1 MKRRS
6 MARCGTTSSQS
17 QHGLLHRARWILVI
31 AWVLGFA
38 ATIQGCTTAMQPAGA
53 SGAVIYTRGARE
65 HTAMLQIDLPP
76 AQVYAGLHRVI
87 AEHPEFSVVN
97 RNDKNLFVEI
107 VSDHRN
113 LSAQAT
119 SLSQGETLLF
129 LWADAGHGEM
139 TGQQLMQIAI
149 TRICAELAAECE
161 IKND

>member
-1 MKRRS
+1 MKRSSRTG
-6 MARCGTTSSQS
+6 CGTTRGPCQR
-17 QHGLLHRARWILVI
+17 QWLNRARWILAI
-31 AWVLGFA
+31 ASVLGLA
-38 ATIQGCTTAMQPAGA
+38 ATIQGCATALQPAGT
-53 SGAVIYTRGARE
+53 SGAIMYTRGARQ

-87 AEHPEFSVVN
+87 AQYPEFSVVN

-129 LWADAGHGEM
+129 LWADAGNGEM
-139 TGQQLMQIAI
+139 TGQELMHIAI
-149 TRICAELAAECE
+149 TKICAELAAECE
-161 IKND
+161 IKSN